1 MKTKK
6 IKMQKYHDMHEEV
19 TVTGKDGTEIT
30 VRTHIPYE
38 QKVEMAK
45 EIAAQAIMIHDDS
58 VTYSSYEEYAIDI
71 MMTLKYYTNVD
82 VSGNTPGEC
91 YDFVIN
97 NEIINDMMSVI
108 SEDHSDVLSIY
119 YAIKNYVMA
128 TFKDDRSL
136 TKAIRT
142 SFGFLFNGEDVTE
155 SLAKAEAM
163 KDTVYNAIGALREKE
178 AEDANKTDPGT
189 IRFGGNILNL
199 SKK

>member
-1 MKTKK
+1 MKKKK

-58 VTYSSYEEYAIDI
+58 VTYLSFEESAIRI
-71 MMTLKYYTNVD
+71 MAMLKYYTNVD

-91 YDFVIN
+91 YDFVYN
-97 NEIINDMMSVI
+97 NEIISELADAI
-108 SEDHSDVLSIY
+108 SKDYSETIAIY
-119 YAIKNYVMA
+119 YAMRNYVME